1 MWAGSAAKLR
11 RSARSGDVPEAPS
24 RRDGADARPRPGARC
39 LLGGLSDGSAAHHHG
54 AVLHGSRQRGR
65 ARKRC
70 RRPLGPGRPC
80 CSRGSAGASFPTYRS
95 KTTSLPDAS
104 CAFPSGIGSGTR
116 RCAASHWSRRTA
128 GIARSAQ
135 RAAGSSTGSDHPM
148 PCRSRFPSFTGGGP
162 SIEQYSGARQ
172 LHRMIR
178 SSRSRLS
185 RFLGP
190 SRAGKAGHV
199 ASAHAR
205 DSHVRPRRR
214 PPVRRPANRGLSSCA
229 SPSGR
234 RRLWWPHQGPDPS
247 AGLTEPAR
255 PAWPLQQDY
264 ACRRSEASAGGG
276 TDEGRRWSR
285 QGWPS

>member
-1 MWAGSAAKLR
+1 MRTELATKHALLLAGI
-11 RSARSGDVPEAPS
+11 GW
-24 RRDGADARPRPGARC
+24 G
-39 LLGGLSDGSAAHHHG
+39 
-54 AVLHGSRQRGR
+54 
-65 ARKRC
+65 
-70 RRPLGPGRPC
+70 
-80 CSRGSAGASFPTYRS
+80 
-95 KTTSLPDAS
+95 SLPDLLVEDDLA
-104 CAFPSGIGSGTR
+104 AGRLVRLPSGIGSGTR
-116 RCAASHWSRRTA
+116 RCAASPWSRRTA
-128 GIARSAQ
+128 GIARSAR

-162 SIEQYSGARQ
+162 SFERHSGARQ

-178 SSRSRLS
+178 GSRSRLS
-185 RFLGP
+185 KFFFAV
-190 SRAGKAGHV
+190 RAGKAEHDAALPSDGAV
-199 ASAHAR
+199 S
-205 DSHVRPRRR
+205 P
-214 PPVRRPANRGLSSCA
+214 CA

-264 ACRRSEASAGGG
+264 ASRRSEASAGGG